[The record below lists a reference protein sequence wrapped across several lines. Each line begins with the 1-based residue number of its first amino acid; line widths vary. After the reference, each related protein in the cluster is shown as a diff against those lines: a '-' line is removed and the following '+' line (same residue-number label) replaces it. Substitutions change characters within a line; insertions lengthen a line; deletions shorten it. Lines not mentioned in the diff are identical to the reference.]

1 MYTLVHI
8 WALDLP
14 RIFPN
19 QYKSTIP
26 AEPKTSHDQQNAC
39 SRNSLILCFPSTK
52 LQDFAMPKDKY
63 DNIICQPRPSLSNQL
78 LLETHKLPSSYYHD
92 LVSDESPL
100 QINLCLMIKS
110 AWDGI
115 LQIFM
120 EISPS
125 SESSNM

>member
-39 SRNSLILCFPSTK
+39 SRNSLALCFPSTK
-52 LQDFAMPKDKY
+52 LQDFAMNNYKY
-63 DNIICQPRPSLSNQL
+63 DNIMPTP
-78 LLETHKLPSSYYHD
+78 TKF
-92 LVSDESPL
+92 
-100 QINLCLMIKS
+100 IKS
-110 AWDGI
+110 VTARNTQTSFFI
-115 LQIFM
+115 L
-120 EISPS
+120 S
-125 SESSNM
+125 